1 MWPDPFTSGGMRG
14 VTGMQTGSGTELGSG
29 QPCGKGCRGDGVP
42 HGEPNVAKLAWVHF
56 TRHCQFA
63 YSRYTSV

>member
-14 VTGMQTGSGTELGSG
+14 VTGMQTGSGTELGWITVRQGVS
-29 QPCGKGCRGDGVP
+29 GDGVP

>member
-1 MWPDPFTSGGMRG
+1 MVTAPAATVKASVARAMVFFIGGSVRQG
-14 VTGMQTGSGTELGSG
+14 A
-29 QPCGKGCRGDGVP
+29 GDGVP
-42 HGEPNVAKLAWVHF
+42 RSVPNVAKLAWVHF

>member
-1 MWPDPFTSGGMRG
+1 M
-14 VTGMQTGSGTELGSG
+14 VTAPAATVKASVARAMVFFIFGSVRQENG
-29 QPCGKGCRGDGVP
+29 QLPRSV
-42 HGEPNVAKLAWVHF
+42 PNVAKLAWVHV